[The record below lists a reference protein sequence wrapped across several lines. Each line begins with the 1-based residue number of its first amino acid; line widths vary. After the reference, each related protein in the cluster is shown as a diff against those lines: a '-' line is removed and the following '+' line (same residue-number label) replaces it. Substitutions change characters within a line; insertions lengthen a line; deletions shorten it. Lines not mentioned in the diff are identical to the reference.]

1 MSSGSVIRSITQ
13 VGTSEPFELQVAR
26 GQIPGHRFVHRQGRV
41 PTMSNNTTGTVWDVN
56 DTLYP
61 WSAWDTAGTIT
72 ITRADAADANKS
84 VIVSGLDADYNPVS
98 TTITLTNA
106 SGNTSSTVFKR
117 LDLVRM
123 NGTSTN
129 VGDITVLKG
138 ATTVGKINAGVGQS
152 LKGTY
157 TVPAGFTAYLTQGV
171 MTIQNGADGSGTF
184 YYRVP
189 GDRFLIGHTFEV
201 ASAEYHYGFTCPFA
215 LPEKSDI
222 DVRVSVRTNNALVTA
237 AYDIILIKN
246 QGGL

>member
-26 GQIPGHRFVHRQGRV
+26 GQISGHRFVHRQARV
-41 PTMSNNTTGTVWDVN
+41 PAMSNNQTGTIWDVN

-61 WSAWDTAGTIT
+61 WSAWDTAGTVT
-72 ITRADAADANKS
+72 VSRADAGDADKN
-84 VIVSGLDADYNPVS
+84 VIISGLDADYNPIS
-98 TTITLTNA
+98 TTITLTSA

-117 LDLVRM
+117 IDLVRM
-123 NGTSTN
+123 NGTSVN
-129 VGDITVLKG
+129 VGEINVLKG
-138 ATTVGKINAGVGQS
+138 ATTVGRIVAGVGQS

-157 TVPAGFTAYLTQGV
+157 TVPAGYTAYLTQGV
-171 MTIQNGADGSGTF
+171 MTIQNGADATGTF
-184 YYRVP
+184 YYRIP

-222 DVRVSVRTNNALVTA
+222 DVRATVRTNNAQVTA
-237 AYDIILIKN
+237 AYDMILIKN
-246 QGGL
+246 SGSL